1 MQFPELVDTM
11 ICSLFIKSNYLSYCG
26 LEGEMYGPRL
36 LEYNIYSPEKLKLL
50 QNTQEKRICKNR
62 ELPKLKL

>member
-1 MQFPELVDTM
+1 MPFLEIVDNM
-11 ICSLFIKSNYLSYCG
+11 ICSLFIKSNYLSYCD

-36 LEYNIYSPEKLKLL
+36 PEYKKYSPEKLKLL
-50 QNTQEKRICKNR
+50 QNVQEKHICKNR